1 MGAKDAF
8 SGYHP
13 LVSLVY
19 FALVLAFT
27 MVVMHP
33 LSLMISWLGGLT
45 YAACLYGW
53 RAVAAKLRGL
63 FPMLVT
69 AAIVNPAFQ
78 HRGVTVLAYFPSGNP
93 LTLESILY
101 GLGAAGMLAAAVT
114 WFFCCTAVMTT
125 DKFVELFGRAA
136 PSLSLVLSMTLRFVP
151 RFRRQFHAVARAQ
164 RGLGRDV
171 SDGGPI
177 RRLRLGAAIVSAVV
191 TWSLENAAETADSM
205 KSRGYGLSGRTSFS
219 IYRIDGRDKAALVWL
234 LGVGGFLCFAA
245 LRGALSWR
253 YYPAA
258 CGAPLTA
265 LFAAAQGGYL
275 ALCLTPAILHGREK
289 RKWKRLQSEI

>member
-78 HRGVTVLAYFPSGNP
+78 HRGVTVLAYFS
-93 LTLESILY
+93 LRESP
-101 GLGAAGMLAAAVT
+101 GL
-114 WFFCCTAVMTT
+114 W
-125 DKFVELFGRAA
+125 RASSTGSA
-136 PSLSLVLSMTLRFVP
+136 
-151 RFRRQFHAVARAQ
+151 RR
-164 RGLGRDV
+164 GCW
-171 SDGGPI
+171 
-177 RRLRLGAAIVSAVV
+177 RRP
-191 TWSLENAAETADSM
+191 
-205 KSRGYGLSGRTSFS
+205 
-219 IYRIDGRDKAALVWL
+219 
-234 LGVGGFLCFAA
+234 
-245 LRGALSWR
+245 LRGFS
-253 YYPAA
+253 AA
-258 CGAPLTA
+258 
-265 LFAAAQGGYL
+265 
-275 ALCLTPAILHGREK
+275 
-289 RKWKRLQSEI
+289 RL

>member
-1 MGAKDAF
+1 M
-8 SGYHP
+8 
-13 LVSLVY
+13 
-19 FALVLAFT
+19 
-27 MVVMHP
+27 
-33 LSLMISWLGGLT
+33 
-45 YAACLYGW
+45 
-53 RAVAAKLRGL
+53 
-63 FPMLVT
+63 
-69 AAIVNPAFQ
+69 
-78 HRGVTVLAYFPSGNP
+78 LAYFPSGNP

-219 IYRIDGRDKAALVWL
+219 IYRIDGGTRRLWC
-234 LGVGGFLCFAA
+234 GFWAWGAFCVLRRCGERC
-245 LRGALSWR
+245 RGATIPP
-253 YYPAA
+253 PAA
-258 CGAPLTA
+258 
-265 LFAAAQGGYL
+265 
-275 ALCLTPAILHGREK
+275 R
-289 RKWKRLQSEI
+289 R

>member
-1 MGAKDAF
+1 
-8 SGYHP
+8 
-13 LVSLVY
+13 
-19 FALVLAFT
+19 
-27 MVVMHP
+27 
-33 LSLMISWLGGLT
+33 
-45 YAACLYGW
+45 
-53 RAVAAKLRGL
+53 
-63 FPMLVT
+63 
-69 AAIVNPAFQ
+69 
-78 HRGVTVLAYFPSGNP
+78 
-93 LTLESILY
+93 
-101 GLGAAGMLAAAVT
+101 
-114 WFFCCTAVMTT
+114 MTT

-265 LFAAAQGGYL
+265 LFCRCPGGVS
-275 ALCLTPAILHGREK
+275 CLGA
-289 RKWKRLQSEI
+289 

>member
-78 HRGVTVLAYFPSGNP
+78 HRGVTCWPIFPPGIP
-93 LTLESILY
+93 
-101 GLGAAGMLAAAVT
+101 
-114 WFFCCTAVMTT
+114 
-125 DKFVELFGRAA
+125 
-136 PSLSLVLSMTLRFVP
+136 
-151 RFRRQFHAVARAQ
+151 
-164 RGLGRDV
+164 
-171 SDGGPI
+171 
-177 RRLRLGAAIVSAVV
+177 
-191 TWSLENAAETADSM
+191 
-205 KSRGYGLSGRTSFS
+205 
-219 IYRIDGRDKAALVWL
+219 
-234 LGVGGFLCFAA
+234 
-245 LRGALSWR
+245 
-253 YYPAA
+253 
-258 CGAPLTA
+258 
-265 LFAAAQGGYL
+265 
-275 ALCLTPAILHGREK
+275 
-289 RKWKRLQSEI
+289 